1 MYKTTQKERGGEEK
15 KKNQLQTRDAKL
27 FDINRSKFSQKKYFL
42 LRKTFFKARNSS
54 RCYFLEKNQNNPN
67 SEWSMERNEAKR
79 NLKEKN

>member
-1 MYKTTQKERGGEEK
+1 MFKQCIKQRKKKGGKIEK
-15 KKNQLQTRDAKL
+15 KKNRLQTRDAKL

-67 SEWSMERNEAKR
+67 SE
-79 NLKEKN
+79 